1 MLMFSST
8 LFSQDFSSKAEIAEN
23 KFEIEVIF
31 EEIQTVEV
39 AEQIIKS
46 VRSIAG
52 VEDIELFYPTT
63 NNGKITADNQL
74 TVDLLVSKLS
84 EIEVKLNQKSFRA
97 E

>member
-1 MLMFSST
+1 MLLFSST
-8 LFSQDFSSKAEIAEN
+8 LFSQDFSSKAKIAEN

-46 VRSIAG
+46 VRSMAG

-63 NNGKITADNQL
+63 NNGKITSDSQL
-74 TVDLLVSKLS
+74 TVDLLISKLNQ
-84 EIEVKLNQKSFRA
+84 IGVKLNQKSFRA